1 MVNMLDDHDLI
12 DGFGS
17 YPEELQ
23 RSAFFKQS
31 ASLLSIRVI
40 FSERRHISQHW
51 LSWLFLVF
59 TLPTVHGR

>member
-31 ASLLSIRVI
+31 VYR
-40 FSERRHISQHW
+40 
-51 LSWLFLVF
+51 
-59 TLPTVHGR
+59 